1 MFEINKESVELVAL
15 KKKKKKKKKICVLFD
30 QLIMMISMT
39 KTK

>member
-1 MFEINKESVELVAL
+1 VELVAL

-39 KTK
+39 KTMPITEN